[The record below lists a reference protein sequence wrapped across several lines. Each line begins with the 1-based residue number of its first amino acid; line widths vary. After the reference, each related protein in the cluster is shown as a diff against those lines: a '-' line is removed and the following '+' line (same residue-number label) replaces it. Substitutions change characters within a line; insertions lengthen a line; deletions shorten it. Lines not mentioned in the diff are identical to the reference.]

1 MIYIITKDRR
11 VGNITNPQIKPA
23 VESPLRR
30 HPLGVHSRLR
40 NTSLWTL
47 FVPYRVSISIRTIAN
62 KTTKAPKVAAPS
74 SGEIQTSTVVGLN
87 AIAMAMVLLF
97 TGDILGTLLLGHV
110 LDPRQDINS
119 EQKRMLN

>member
-1 MIYIITKDRR
+1 M
-11 VGNITNPQIKPA
+11 GNITNPRIKPA

-40 NTSLWTL
+40 NTSLLTL
-47 FVPYRVSISIRTIAN
+47 FVPYSVSMSIRTIAN
-62 KTTKAPKVAAPS
+62 KTTKAPEVAVPS

-110 LDPRQDINS
+110 LDPGQDINS